1 MSEYMESFSVS
12 RLIGAPPGYVG
23 YDEGGQLTEAIRRKP
38 YSIVLFDEI
47 EKAHPEVFNLL
58 LQILDDGRLTDNQGR
73 TVDFKNTIIIMTSNL
88 GSDLLTDNS
97 ESGKAKVMTL
107 VKQSF
112 KPEFVNRIDEIVLFN
127 PLDKPTQTLIVRK
140 MLNDLANRLK
150 SQNLLIDFTE
160 AVNQA
165 VIENAFDPEY
175 GARPLKRYLQ
185 HTIETDIAKKI
196 IGGEIKPHVL
206 YQLDYVNNEFVIRT
220 A

>member
-1 MSEYMESFSVS
+1 M
-12 RLIGAPPGYVG
+12 
-23 YDEGGQLTEAIRRKP
+23 
-38 YSIVLFDEI
+38 
-47 EKAHPEVFNLL
+47 
-58 LQILDDGRLTDNQGR
+58 
-73 TVDFKNTIIIMTSNL
+73 DFKNTIIIMTSNL

-196 IGGEIKPHVL
+196 IGGEIEPHVL